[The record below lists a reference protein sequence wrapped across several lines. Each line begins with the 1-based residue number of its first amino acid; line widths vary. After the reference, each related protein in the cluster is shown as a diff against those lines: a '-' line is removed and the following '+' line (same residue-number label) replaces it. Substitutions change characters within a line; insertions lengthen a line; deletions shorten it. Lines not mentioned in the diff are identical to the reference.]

1 MAKAAMFLWYVLFVP
16 ALFCEC
22 VARADEGSKSSLKWK
37 DRPLHVLMIGKTGVG
52 KSALANALLVG
63 TEHKEIFQEG
73 AYEATT
79 KVLHSETTDINGVK
93 VVVHDTPGFFD
104 GEITTGELLIMLRE
118 GLPQIDLVIFCAKID
133 DTRIR
138 SEDKEMVSLVAAL
151 LTPDLW
157 SRAVLAL
164 TFSNKVPSSRYV
176 EMLRCRTRQYQNL
189 LDQASIKVKFPA
201 VHSSLLSD
209 NINITMAEKGP
220 VILPVGYRSEANLPD
235 GKNWLSELWLSCFEA
250 VDADA
255 APAFLKMGAF
265 TRKDIKLD
273 VKQNERLVVKF
284 KDVFGAGAFAAGST
298 IALQAISPHIVPWLM
313 AAFCG
318 AACPAGGFVAA
329 VQSFAAGTL
338 FGPIGIALF
347 AFFSLAWLF
356 G

>member
-1 MAKAAMFLWYVLFVP
+1 MAKAAMFLWYALFVP
-16 ALFCEC
+16 VLFYEC
-22 VARADEGSKSSLKWK
+22 VAHGDEGSKSRSKWK

-73 AYEATT
+73 AFEATT
-79 KVLHSETTDINGVK
+79 KFLHTETADINGVE
-93 VVVHDTPGFFD
+93 VVVHDSPGFFD

-118 GLPQIDLVIFCAKID
+118 GLPQIDLVIFCAKMD

-164 TFSNKVPSSRYV
+164 TFANRVPSTTYA
-176 EMLRCRTRQYQNL
+176 EMLRSRTKQYQHL
-189 LDQASIKVKFPA
+189 LDQAWVNVKFPA
-201 VHSSLLSD
+201 VHSRLLSA
-209 NINITMAEKGP
+209 NTNITMTEKGP
-220 VILPVGYRSEANLPD
+220 VILPVGYRTKANLQD

-265 TRKDIKLD
+265 TRKDIEFD
-273 VKQNERLVVKF
+273 DKQNQRLVVKF

-329 VQSFAAGTL
+329 VQSFAAGAF
-338 FGPIGIALF
+338 FGPVGIALF
-347 AFFSLAWLF
+347 AFFSLAWLL